1 MFVEQLL
8 YTSGLLF
15 MGATEEQMAFLVGA
29 HVSHV
34 SYILLLFSIAFL
46 MFLFVCMLLHLYS
59 IYTWPVDKQAAPKM
73 NGAAR
78 ENGHVRPG
86 ASMGDAQRLRDAEE
100 FELEG
105 LMSEDDD
112 TEGEATP
119 KAKKP
124 SLGLA

>member
-1 MFVEQLL
+1 MALL
-8 YTSGLLF
+8 
-15 MGATEEQMAFLVGA
+15 AGA

-59 IYTWPVDKQAAPKM
+59 IYAWPLDKKATPKM
-73 NGAAR
+73 NGVTR
-78 ENGHVRPG
+78 GNGHVRSG
-86 ASMGDAQRLRDAEE
+86 ASIGDAQRVRDAEE

-112 TEGEATP
+112 TEGETTP
-119 KAKKP
+119 RAKRP
-124 SLGLA
+124 SPGLA

>member
-1 MFVEQLL
+1 MEQLL

-15 MGATEEQMAFLVGA
+15 MGATEEQMALLATA

-46 MFLFVCMLLHLYS
+46 MFLFVCMLLHLYA
-59 IYTWPVDKQAAPKM
+59 IYAWPLDKTASVPRM
-73 NGAAR
+73 NGGAR
-78 ENGHVRPG
+78 GNGHVRPG
-86 ASMGDAQRLRDAEE
+86 GTMGDAQRLRDAEE

-105 LMSEDDD
+105 LMSDDEDL

-119 KAKKP
+119 RRKKQN
-124 SLGLA
+124 GVA